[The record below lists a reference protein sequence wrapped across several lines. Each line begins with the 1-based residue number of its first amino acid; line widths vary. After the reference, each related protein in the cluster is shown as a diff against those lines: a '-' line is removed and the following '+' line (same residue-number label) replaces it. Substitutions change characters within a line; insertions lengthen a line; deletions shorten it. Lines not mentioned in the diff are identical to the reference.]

1 MRQLFLDYF
10 QTAGKG
16 YKNRLRNFC
25 FTNQILSSVCR
36 RQNVNKG
43 LSSANHLATGNQQ
56 NDHYWRTLRRTA
68 LTGGTVNPR
77 KSKKARN
84 LAKIWLSC
92 SSHCSPLDY
101 FVLGVA
107 KLDVNKSP
115 QNNSD
120 SLVHKMME
128 MMGNPNEN
136 TMAKACKRF
145 MSRIEALVEADGN
158 SLTNTI
164 LNTFS
169 LHNFFTSIK
178 SDCF

>member
-1 MRQLFLDYF
+1 M
-10 QTAGKG
+10 
-16 YKNRLRNFC
+16 
-25 FTNQILSSVCR
+25 
-36 RQNVNKG
+36 
-43 LSSANHLATGNQQ
+43 
-56 NDHYWRTLRRTA
+56 
-68 LTGGTVNPR
+68 
-77 KSKKARN
+77 
-84 LAKIWLSC
+84 
-92 SSHCSPLDY
+92 
-101 FVLGVA
+101 LGVA

-120 SLVHKMME
+120 SLVHKMTE
-128 MMGNPNEN
+128 MMGNPDEN

-164 LNTFS
+164 LNTFF